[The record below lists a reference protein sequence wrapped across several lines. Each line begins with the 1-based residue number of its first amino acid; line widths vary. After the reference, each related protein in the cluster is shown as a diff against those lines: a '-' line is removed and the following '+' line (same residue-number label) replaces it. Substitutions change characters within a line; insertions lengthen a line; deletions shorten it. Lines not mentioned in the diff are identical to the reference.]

1 MKDSAAAAGVVK
13 ERSIIGCLAETI
25 FCAWKRPG
33 YSLLSFRVKPR
44 HLTFFFRPP
53 NSWTFLDSL
62 GMTQKE
68 LDLKAENDTAGRVAI
83 VGSLA
88 STEVGGFHVLVRAQ
102 RPRIVM

>member
-1 MKDSAAAAGVVK
+1 MRLEEARLQPLVISS
-13 ERSIIGCLAETI
+13 EAETSHI
-25 FCAWKRPG
+25 
-33 YSLLSFRVKPR
+33 
-44 HLTFFFRPP
+44 FFRPP

-102 RPRIVM
+102 RPRIGM